1 MALDIGDQGASTGMA
16 KEIYDK
22 LNELLKPKVP
32 PANLADAQK
41 GWQDLAFA
49 IATGVVTH
57 IVKNAEVT
65 NVSVSGNVTLPVAA
79 NSAAGSVTLAQGAT
93 PGKVK

>member
-1 MALDIGDQGASTGMA
+1 MALNIGDQGATTGMT

-22 LNELLKPKVP
+22 LNDLLKPKVP
-32 PANLADAQK
+32 DANLADAQA
-41 GWQDLAFA
+41 GWKELSFA

-79 NSAAGSVTLAQGAT
+79 NNAAGSVSLPQSSAS
-93 PGKVK
+93 GKVK